1 MNKDELTEEKRE
13 MAEIIAVNYV
23 IAQSDGFQLG
33 YAQAISDFIQ
43 SIHDYWTT
51 GDDQPQLSVLDTIAE
66 LGENLGNRK
75 RIAKENMEKA
85 TEKGY
90 TPDIQ
95 WSPIGGGQ
103 MVWLYTKHREKEAG
117 GEENEDS

>member
-1 MNKDELTEEKRE
+1 MHKADLTEEKRE
-13 MAEIIAVNYV
+13 LADIIAVNYV

-66 LGENLGNRK
+66 LGENLANRK

-90 TPDIQ
+90 APDIH
-95 WSPIGGGQ
+95 WAPIGGGPII
-103 MVWLYTKHREKEAG
+103 WLYTKHREEEAG
-117 GEENEDS
+117 GEESEDA